1 MIMKSATKTI
11 ESNTLANQ
19 RERIYRFLFNEI
31 NITHKYFTSGV
42 ISGKEFDN
50 KVTPILEMINLIE
63 VTE

>member
-1 MIMKSATKTI
+1 MKSV
-11 ESNTLANQ
+11 TLANQ
-19 RERIYRFLFNEI
+19 RERIYKFLFNEI